1 MNHEMIRA
9 LCPAGAGAD
18 YDWAACCEAFPRLRA
33 LETTP
38 QSPRYHAEGN
48 VGIHTRMV
56 LDALL
61 ASEHF
66 RQATGQ
72 RRETLFL
79 AALLHDLC
87 KPETTVVDPVTGDI
101 GQPGHSRRGAV
112 DVRVL
117 LWRAGV
123 PFEQREA
130 VCRIVAAHQVPFFAF
145 DSRRGESPEFI
156 ARRLSWGLDLRD
168 LVCVAGADMRG
179 RVCEDQ
185 QARLDDIALFEQ
197 LARED
202 GCWDGPRAAASAHT
216 RLMYARGAPLHLDT
230 PLFQPP
236 GSQVTVLS
244 GLPASGKDTWVARHA
259 AGREVVSFDD
269 AKAELGLKHGD
280 NDGLAAHRAV
290 DKAKALLRRHE
301 PFVWNATHLSDQM
314 RGKTLDLLLAYDA
327 QVRLV
332 YLEVPCDTLLRRN
345 AARDTTLRQ
354 KDLERMLHRWEVP
367 QPWEAHDVRYETGLP
382 TAKR

>member
-1 MNHEMIRA
+1 MNYETIRA
-9 LCPAGAGAD
+9 LCPATARDD
-18 YDWAACCEAFPRLRA
+18 YDWAACLAVFPRLAA

-61 ASEHF
+61 ASAHF
-66 RQATGQ
+66 QTATGQ

-87 KPETTVVDPVTGDI
+87 KPETTVIDPATGAI

-112 DVRVL
+112 DVRAL

-123 PFEQREA
+123 PFALREA

-145 DSRRGESPEFI
+145 DSRRGETPEFI
-156 ARRLSWGLDLRD
+156 ARRLSWGVSVAD
-168 LVCVAGADMRG
+168 LVGVARADMQG
-179 RVCEDQ
+179 RICADQ

-202 GCWDGPRAAASAHT
+202 GCWDAPRAAASAHT
-216 RLMYARGAPLHLDT
+216 RLMYARGMAVHLDT
-230 PLFQPP
+230 ALFQPP
-236 GSQVTVLS
+236 GAAVTVLC
-244 GLPASGKDTWVARHA
+244 GLPASGKDSWVARHA
-259 AGREVVSFDD
+259 PQLPIVSFDD
-269 AKAELGLKHGD
+269 AKAELGLRHGE
-280 NDGLAAHRAV
+280 NDGRAAHRAV
-290 DKAKALLRRHE
+290 DKAKALLRERA
-301 PFVWNATHLSDQM
+301 PFVWNATHLSEQM
-314 RGKTLDLLLAYDA
+314 RGKTLDLLYAYDA
-327 QVRLV
+327 DVRLV
-332 YLEVPCDTLLRRN
+332 YLEVPAATLFERNRR
-345 AARDTTLRQ
+345 RDTTLRQ

-367 QPWEAHDVRYETGLP
+367 LPWEAQRVDYEV
-382 TAKR
+382 AD